1 MAEKKAA
8 QLTGVVLLVVILII
22 AIGFLYYCWSGAQTL
37 AQKRQDRIDELENK
51 LSGVNQQLDN
61 LSLQNEEL
69 AQMLSGEQ
77 SKLAEA
83 EKKAQA
89 LLAAEKRMKAKVE
102 ETLAQASQ
110 ERAEFAAK
118 LEAEKKNA
126 EDSRASLEDKLNQ
139 AISSKDVVI
148 SRLKDQLRVDVADKI
163 LFKLAS
169 AELLPGGKQV
179 LDQLALALSQS
190 PDQMIVVAGHTDNL
204 AMKKGSLRFP
214 TNWELSA
221 ARALA
226 AVRYL
231 EEVCGIPGEQLKATA
246 NGPYH
251 PRVPNDSDE
260 NRAKNRRIEIFLTPI
275 TAELPAIDTEQA
287 QD

>member
-8 QLTGVVLLVVILII
+8 QATVIGLVIVLLLAAI
-22 AIGFLYYCWSGAQTL
+22 AFLYFSWSGAESL
-37 AQKRQDRIDELENK
+37 AEKRQSQINELESYV
-51 LSGVNQQLDN
+51 SGLNQRVDN

-69 AQMLSGEQ
+69 AQMLSGEK
-77 SKLAEA
+77 SKLEQA
-83 EKKAQA
+83 EKKTQA
-89 LLAAEKRMKAKVE
+89 LQTAEKRMKAKME
-102 ETLAQASQ
+102 ETLARASQ
-110 ERAEFAAK
+110 ERAEFEAK
-118 LEAEKKNA
+118 LEAEKKSA
-126 EDSRASLEDKLNQ
+126 EDSRASLEEKLNQ
-139 AISSKDVVI
+139 TISSKDVVI

-163 LFKLAS
+163 LFKLGS

-179 LDQLALALSQS
+179 LDQLGLALSQS
-190 PDQMIVVAGHTDNL
+190 PDQMIVVAGHTDDL

-231 EEVCGIPGEQLKATA
+231 EEVCGIAGEQLKATA

-251 PRVPNDSDE
+251 PRVPNDSSE
-260 NRAKNRRIEIFLTPI
+260 NRAKNRRIEIFLTPVDSEI
-275 TAELPAIDTEQA
+275 
-287 QD
+287 

>member
-8 QLTGVVLLVVILII
+8 QATAFALLTVLIVA
-22 AIGFLYYCWSGAQTL
+22 AIGFLYFSWSDAQRL
-37 AQKRQDRIDELENK
+37 AQSRQSKISELEGKVGALND
-51 LSGVNQQLDN
+51 QLDN

-69 AQMLSGEQ
+69 TDMLSGEQ

-83 EKKAQA
+83 EKKTQA
-89 LLAAEKRMKAKVE
+89 LQAAEKRMKAKME
-102 ETLAQASQ
+102 ATLAKASQ
-110 ERAEFAAK
+110 ERADFAAK

-126 EDSRASLEDKLNQ
+126 ETSRASLEEKLNRT
-139 AISSKDVVI
+139 ISSKDVVI

-179 LDQLALALSQS
+179 LDQLGLALSQS
-190 PDQMIVVAGHTDNL
+190 PDQMIVVAGHTDDL

-275 TAELPAIDTEQA
+275 NPEV
-287 QD
+287 

>member
-1 MAEKKAA
+1 MAEKKAVKA
-8 QLTGVVLLVVILII
+8 TLIGLVIVLLLAAI
-22 AIGFLYYCWSGAQTL
+22 AFLYFSWSDSDKL
-37 AQKRQDRIDELENK
+37 AQNRQAKIDELETSLGN
-51 LSGVNQQLDN
+51 LNQRLDN
-61 LSLQNEEL
+61 LSIQNEEL
-69 AQMLSGEQ
+69 TDMLSGEQ

-83 EKKAQA
+83 EKKTQA
-89 LLAAEKRMKAKVE
+89 LRAAEKRMKAKME
-102 ETLAQASQ
+102 QTLAKASQ
-110 ERAEFAAK
+110 ERADFEAK

-126 EDSRASLEDKLNQ
+126 ESSRASLEEKLNQ
-139 AISSKDVVI
+139 TISSKDVVI

-163 LFKLAS
+163 LFKLGS

-179 LDQLALALSQS
+179 LDQLGLALSQS
-190 PDQMIVVAGHTDNL
+190 PDQMIVVAGHTDDL

-251 PRVPNDSDE
+251 PRVPNDSNE
-260 NRAKNRRIEIFLTPI
+260 NRAKNRRIEIFLTPVKPEI
-275 TAELPAIDTEQA
+275 
-287 QD
+287 